1 MEFVMAI
8 GAGFT
13 LGCLHAFDVDHIA
26 AVTALS
32 SKKAKPSKTARLGA
46 MWGLGHT
53 ATLLVLGAAS
63 IALKFSIPPSFEF
76 YAELMVGIVLVV
88 IGVWVLKSA
97 FGGFLQ
103 NAIHLHKHTH
113 DGVEHIH
120 LHSHKHREGH
130 DHTHS
135 LFMVG
140 AAHGAAGT
148 AAVLLLIPIAI
159 SQSVWVAVIYLLL
172 FGVGTITAM
181 ALFAYGLG
189 RITQRIQSEK
199 TVAVFRA
206 ATGAMSLII
215 GILWI
220 SEKVL

>member
-8 GAGFT
+8 VAGFT
-13 LGCLHAFDVDHIA
+13 LGFLHAFDVDHVA

-32 SKKAKPSKTARLGA
+32 SKKAKPSKVARLGA
-46 MWGLGHT
+46 TWGLGHT
-53 ATLLVLGAAS
+53 ATLLILGAAS

-88 IGVWVLKSA
+88 IGVWVLKDVFSKS
-97 FGGFLQ
+97 
-103 NAIHLHKHTH
+103 AIHLHKHTH

-120 LHSHKHREGH
+120 LHSHKHREDH

-189 RITQRIQSEK
+189 RITQRIQSKK
-199 TVAVFRA
+199 TIAVFRA
-206 ATGAMSLII
+206 TTGAMSLVI